1 MTLDGSPAVHIK
13 AIIPQISHQHSAEDY
28 WNLFV
33 WLVPM
38 LLAVTLSNDVRILK
52 LHQFISFLMYL
63 YLKFS
68 SYFTPLINKTIEN

>member
-1 MTLDGSPAVHIK
+1 MTLDSSPAVHIK
-13 AIIPQISHQHSAEDY
+13 ANIPQISHQQGAKDY

-38 LLAVTLSNDVRILK
+38 LLAVTLSNDVRVLK
-52 LHQFISFLMYL
+52 LQQFISFFMYL

-68 SYFTPLINKTIEN
+68 SYCTPLINKTIKS